1 MILKAEIAD
10 SEDRGEKQYMKQR
23 VITAVCLLAV
33 LAVVVWQINTPA
45 LVIVV
50 AFLSAVASGEIMRCA
65 NVQNTFIK
73 VVGIAFSALTPFFA
87 SAKVLEPI
95 ISADVWG
102 NVIAFIPNIVFVIAL
117 CLVFLLAMLKGY
129 AYTSFEDVA
138 ISIFASVLVPFGFG
152 IFIRLRDMFDNEQ
165 FGIYLIFFALICAL
179 ATDTGAQLTGMAFG
193 KHKMSPN
200 ISPKKTIEGA
210 IGGIVF
216 SIVLNAAAIVI
227 YNRTAN
233 VPLEMSMI
241 TVLLVACVPISF
253 MGMMGDL
260 SASVLKR
267 NFGVK
272 DFGRI
277 FPGHGGVMDRLDS
290 SLFTLPCTYAL
301 ALIATKLM

>member
-1 MILKAEIAD
+1 
-10 SEDRGEKQYMKQR
+10 MKQR

-73 VVGIAFSALTPFFA
+73 VLGIVFSALTPFFA
-87 SAKVLEPI
+87 SDKVLEPVVRAEI
-95 ISADVWG
+95 WG
-102 NVIAFIPNIVFVIAL
+102 NVIGFVPNIVFVILL

-129 AYTSFEDVA
+129 AYTTFEDVTV
-138 ISIFASVLVPFGFG
+138 SVFASVAVPYGFS
-152 IFIRLRDMFDNEQ
+152 IFVRLRDMYANEQ

-179 ATDTGAQLTGMAFG
+179 ATDTGAQLTGMAIG

-200 ISPKKTIEGA
+200 ISPKKTVEGA
-210 IGGIVF
+210 IGGLLVSLIF
-216 SIVLNAAAIVI
+216 NAVALVI
-227 YNRTAN
+227 YNKAAN
-233 VPLEMSMI
+233 VPIDMPMA
-241 TVLLVACVPISF
+241 TVLLVACIPVSF

-272 DFGRI
+272 DFGKI

-290 SLFTLPCTYAL
+290 SLFTLPCTFAI
-301 ALIATKLM
+301 ALITKNIL